1 MSTVLRAPYDAVSG
15 HVESLSWSVIKNLTL
30 HRVRKIFFLFTIIKS
45 RSVAFQPCITLGG
58 VHWVEMGQRN
68 DFLQKSGLK
77 TPILAVMVLDQL
89 TLEWAGTQNFK
100 GIAISN
106 MCFEKSG
113 TSVSKWAMG
122 KSSNFNIVRIKIL
135 WIFFRC
141 GHGKQL
147 KTAFFHKT
155 LIPRNL
161 LKEKNIQDRTMW
173 KRTSW
178 RFQKCGTYWACQLLN
193 GSYCCSKSKDCEILA
208 PLAKIRSRKKKYWK
222 SVYNRCA
229 SLINTIWS

>member
-1 MSTVLRAPYDAVSG
+1 
-15 HVESLSWSVIKNLTL
+15 
-30 HRVRKIFFLFTIIKS
+30 
-45 RSVAFQPCITLGG
+45 
-58 VHWVEMGQRN
+58 
-68 DFLQKSGLK
+68 
-77 TPILAVMVLDQL
+77 MVLDHL
-89 TLEWAGTQNFK
+89 TSELAGTHNFK
-100 GIAISN
+100 DIPN
-106 MCFEKSG
+106 FHRCFKKSG

-122 KSSNFNIVRIKIL
+122 KSSNFNIVRIKIV

-141 GHGKQL
+141 GHGKKL

-208 PLAKIRSRKKKYWK
+208 PLAKIRGVAKKRHGHNNEFWALPLNQRGTNH
-222 SVYNRCA
+222 VGPT
-229 SLINTIWS
+229 LIQWQRSKLKIAAVTFFLRLLVQSIFSWNLTKLWHPITMV